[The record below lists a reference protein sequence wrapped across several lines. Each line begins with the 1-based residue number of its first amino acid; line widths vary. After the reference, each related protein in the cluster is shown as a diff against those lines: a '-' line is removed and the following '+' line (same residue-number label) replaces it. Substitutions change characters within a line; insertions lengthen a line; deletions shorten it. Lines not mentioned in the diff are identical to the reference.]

1 MTEKSEHE
9 TQPEFPPLPDEI
21 KVQEAASVPAVT
33 EAPVAE
39 VEADNYFEA
48 EPLVT
53 VTEQTASTVEQL
65 EQSTPVVDED
75 VKSKEQLTSV
85 EIHYPINTGETCD
98 NGDTLFLP
106 SDTEEN
112 IRKAIQLLPN
122 EQISDSRQLG
132 MWKAVLNGSLGY
144 QQQNNSFIKTLQDP
158 TAQFTQKP
166 MFNNIEI
173 GLRPARFSQKD
184 NAILTGADATYRA
197 IQAAGLGVPYD
208 IALWHSGIRITVTPP
223 TERELIEF
231 HRIVMNDRI
240 QFGRMTYGFVFSNIA
255 AFTLRRIMDL
265 VIPHISTTTLNQA
278 EVPIGNILNH
288 ILVTDIPL
296 IIQGFAASM
305 YQKGFNYR
313 RACTGTIKAA
323 EDETE
328 TVCGNVFTDVLN
340 LSKLP
345 VVNMAQLTEWQK
357 SHMSTFRPNT
367 KSLESVKR
375 YQDEMVRAANC
386 KIDVYDGIQME
397 LRIPTIAE
405 HIDQGYE
412 WVIGITEAVNSVLTL
427 DTTDDIR
434 NAAITEH
441 GLATAMRQYRHNID
455 KLYIGTNTIEK
466 PEDIS
471 NAIDRW
477 SANDTIREK
486 FFTEVQ
492 AFVDRATV
500 SVIGIPKFH
509 CSKCKELNEG
519 KQYPHLDEYIPLEP
533 YQLFFGLVSQR
544 MKRIMAR

>member
-1 MTEKSEHE
+1 MSEKDPKELE
-9 TQPEFPPLPDEI
+9 PQFPPLPDEV
-21 KVQEAASVPAVT
+21 KAAESATVPEPASGSVDT
-33 EAPVAE
+33 EPE
-39 VEADNYFEA
+39 VFFES
-48 EPLVT
+48 EPSDTPVT
-53 VTEQTASTVEQL
+53 VTEQSVKQVIEPTEERKAEERLTHVEL
-65 EQSTPVVDED
+65 
-75 VKSKEQLTSV
+75 
-85 EIHYPINTGETCD
+85 HYPINMGEKCD

-106 SDTEEN
+106 SDTEDHV
-112 IRKAIQLLPN
+112 RDAIQLLPN
-122 EQISDSRQLG
+122 EQISDNRQLG

-158 TAQFTQKP
+158 LAHFTQKP
-166 MFNNIEI
+166 MFNNIDI
-173 GLRPARFSQKD
+173 GLRPARFSQKE
-184 NAILTGADATYRA
+184 NAILTGPDATYRA

-240 QFGRMTYGFVFSNIA
+240 HFGRMTYGFVFSNIS
-255 AFTLRRIMDL
+255 AFSLRRIMDL

-296 IIQGFAASM
+296 IIQGFASSM

-313 RACTGTIKAA
+313 RACTGTVKSA
-323 EDETE
+323 EGETE
-328 TVCGNVFTDVLN
+328 TICGNVYTEVLN

-345 VVNMAQLTEWQK
+345 VVNMNALTEWQK

-367 KSLESVKR
+367 KSLESIKR

-386 KIDVYDGIQME
+386 KIDVYDSIQME
-397 LRIPTIAE
+397 LRIPSIAE

-412 WVIGITEAVNSVLTL
+412 WINGITEAVASILSL

-434 NAAITEH
+434 NSAITEH

-455 KLYIGTNTIEK
+455 KLYIGTSTIEK

-471 NAIDRW
+471 NVIDRW

-492 AFVDRATV
+492 SFIDRATV
-500 SVIGIPKFH
+500 AVIGIPKFH
-509 CSKCKELNEG
+509 CSKCKQLNEG
-519 KQYPHLDEYIPLEP
+519 KELPHFEEYIPLEA